1 MLSPTP
7 VFLDSSF
14 PLPIDRPFT
23 TAQALDAGLAARRL
37 TRLVREGYL
46 RRPIERVYVPAH
58 LPDSIELRCRAL
70 GLVVPPGAFVCD
82 RPAAWLHA
90 GARALAPNEHLSV
103 PHVSCFR
110 PSGHGRLRNA
120 LTVSGERAVLPR
132 DLMELHGI
140 VVTTPLRTA
149 LDLGR
154 LQPTRDLRLW
164 GMDLMLGLGRFSL
177 EELLAELP
185 RFKGQR
191 GIVEQRVLA
200 PLADGGAAS
209 LGEAALRNRWH
220 DAGLPRPRT
229 QIPVEVDGRVVYLLD
244 MGLEEL
250 LFAAEYDGRAW
261 HSSAAQREHDRG
273 RRQWL
278 TDQRRWHLEVFVDH
292 NVFGRHQDADVRLAR
307 AFAEARASF
316 GTRTFVV

>member
-1 MLSPTP
+1 MTSPTP

-14 PLPIDRPFT
+14 PLPLDRPFT
-23 TAQALDAGLAARRL
+23 TAQSFEVGLTARQL
-37 TRLVREGYL
+37 TRLVRQGYL
-46 RRPIERVYVPAH
+46 RRPMERVYVPAH
-58 LPDSIELRCRAL
+58 LPDSIELRCLAL
-70 GLVVPPGAFVCD
+70 GLVVPRGAFVCD

-90 GARALAPNEHLSV
+90 GAKALAPNEHLSV
-103 PHVSCFR
+103 PRVSCFR

-154 LQPTRDLRLW
+154 LQPTKDLRLW
-164 GMDLMLGLGRFSL
+164 GMDLMLGLEQFSL

-200 PLADGGAAS
+200 PRADPGAAS
-209 LGEAALRNRWH
+209 FGEASLRNRWY

-229 QIPVEVDGRVVYLLD
+229 QIPIELDGQVIYLLD

-250 LFAAEYDGRAW
+250 LFAAEYDGEKW
-261 HSSAAQREHDRG
+261 HSLDEQKKNDRE
-273 RRQWL
+273 RRRWL
-278 TDQRRWHLEVFVDH
+278 TDHRCWQIEVFVKM
-292 NVFGRHQDADVRLAR
+292 NVFGLNQDADLRLAK
-307 AFAEARASF
+307 AFAEARATW
-316 GTRTFVV
+316 GTRTYIV

>member
-1 MLSPTP
+1 MTSL
-7 VFLDSSF
+7 FLDSSF
-14 PLPIDRPFT
+14 PLPLDLPFT
-23 TAQALDAGLAARRL
+23 TAQALEAGLTAKRL
-37 TRLVREGYL
+37 TRLVRQGYL
-46 RRPIERVYVPAH
+46 LRPIESVYVPSQ
-58 LPDSIELRCRAL
+58 LPDSIELRCLAL
-70 GLVVPPGAFVCD
+70 ALVLPRGAFVCD

-103 PHVSCFR
+103 PRISCFR
-110 PSGHGRLRNA
+110 PSGHGRLRNG
-120 LTVSGERAVLPR
+120 LSVSGERAVLPR

-164 GMDLMLGLGRFSL
+164 GMDLMLGLGQFSH

-209 LGEAALRNRWH
+209 FGEASLRNRWY
-220 DAGLPRPRT
+220 DAGLPRPQT
-229 QIPVEVDGRVVYLLD
+229 QIPIELDGQVIYFLD

-250 LFAAEYDGRAW
+250 LFAAEYDGEEW
-261 HSSAAQREHDRG
+261 HSSSEQLEHDRG
-273 RRQWL
+273 RRGWL
-278 TDQRRWHLEVFVDH
+278 TDHRSWHIEAFVKT
-292 NVFGRHQDADVRLAR
+292 NVFGMRQDADLRLAK
-307 AFAEARASF
+307 AFAEARATW
-316 GTRTFVV
+316 GTRTFFV